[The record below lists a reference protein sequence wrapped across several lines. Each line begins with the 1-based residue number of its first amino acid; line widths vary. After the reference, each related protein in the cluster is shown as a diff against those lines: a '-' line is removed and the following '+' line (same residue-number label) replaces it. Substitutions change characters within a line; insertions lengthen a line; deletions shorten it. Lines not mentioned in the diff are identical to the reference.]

1 VAGDWIKI
9 RNDLDEDPHVLRLQE
24 LLGNPD
30 IDLVVGKLRRLWKY
44 ADRFTVDGRIIFAD
58 EARIDGI
65 VSFAGF
71 AAALR
76 SVGWLEFD
84 GSGAVIPRFDEH
96 NGESAKRRSMNTFRQ
111 QTSRRRRADVAL
123 KRDKSATREEK
134 RREEKNQGVTP
145 PETPVAANESPPA
158 GNRSETAPTPSDNRP
173 SETAR
178 TPSDR
183 TQPTTK
189 PRLGNRSETAPTP
202 SDNRP
207 SETARTPSD
216 RTQPT
221 TKPRPRDELFDAVAE
236 VTASDPKVS
245 GSYIGRVCKLLRTAD
260 PPYTPDEVRRWA
272 ELVRRQW
279 SHEGPPTLGM
289 IEKHIGRV
297 RAPQTSAKPKRGA
310 TSGQQQCLRFQA
322 GARYDT

>member
-1 VAGDWIKI
+1 MAGDWIKI

-44 ADRFTVDGRIIFAD
+44 ADRFTVDGRIIFAY

-158 GNRSETAPTPSDNRP
+158 
-173 SETAR
+173 
-178 TPSDR
+178 
-183 TQPTTK
+183 
-189 PRLGNRSETAPTP
+189 GNRSETAPTP